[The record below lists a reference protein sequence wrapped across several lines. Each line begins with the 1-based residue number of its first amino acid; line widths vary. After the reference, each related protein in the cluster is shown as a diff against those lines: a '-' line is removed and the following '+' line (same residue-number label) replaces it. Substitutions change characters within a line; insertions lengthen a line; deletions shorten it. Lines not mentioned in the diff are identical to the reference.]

1 MAKIVKNAFQYN
13 AFVAKLLNELDRIKG
28 ETRAEI
34 IVTQAFVEF
43 MIDEI
48 FETLVDDD
56 SFRGTS
62 LQLKKKLDYLNKLD
76 WIDAEM
82 KNDINK
88 LAVIRGFMAHRI
100 DIFDQETRELLNEQ
114 FEQIGLYIR
123 GLQSGY
129 FKKGKSTQENIN
141 EISQMYIRALY
152 EVLKA
157 VQKIKN
163 NYSLKNP
170 QSTKSV
176 KKQ

>member
-1 MAKIVKNAFQYN
+1 MARIVKNAFQYN
-13 AFVAKLLNELDRIKG
+13 AFVAKLLNELDLIKG
-28 ETRAEI
+28 ESRAEI

-56 SFRGTS
+56 SFRGTG
-62 LQLKKKLDYLNKLD
+62 LQLQKKLDYLNKLG
-76 WIDAEM
+76 WIDDEM

-100 DIFDQETRELLNEQ
+100 DIFDLETRRLLDEQ
-114 FEQIGLYIR
+114 FKQIGLYKR
-123 GLQSGY
+123 GLKSGY
-129 FKKGKSTQENIN
+129 FEKGKSTQKYIN

-152 EVLKA
+152 DVLQA

-170 QSTKSV
+170 KSTKYA
-176 KKQ
+176 KKK